1 MCIDCIMEQGG
12 VKTPLHEHYHHLWL
26 LRMWAKL
33 ECMLEKCFMWCLLSI
48 DTLYAVELRV
58 IPLLTAF
65 YF

>member
-12 VKTPLHEHYHHLWL
+12 VKTPLHVHYHHLWL

-33 ECMLEKCFMWCLLSI
+33 ECMLEKCIIWCLHSLA
-48 DTLYAVELRV
+48 TLNAVELSV
-58 IPLLTAF
+58 ISLLTAL

>member
-33 ECMLEKCFMWCLLSI
+33 ECMLEKCF
-48 DTLYAVELRV
+48 V
-58 IPLLTAF
+58 
-65 YF
+65 